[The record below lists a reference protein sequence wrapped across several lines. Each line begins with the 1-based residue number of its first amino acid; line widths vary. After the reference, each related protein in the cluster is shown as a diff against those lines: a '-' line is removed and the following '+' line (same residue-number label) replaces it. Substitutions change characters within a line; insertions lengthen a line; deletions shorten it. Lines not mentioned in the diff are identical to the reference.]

1 MPNLWGLY
9 DLQGNAWE
17 IVADGQGPYG
27 VKAAVDP
34 LGIESGTDHIVRGG
48 TIGQPPRNQRSTKR
62 VHGPL
67 DDLGAGVGARSC
79 AGGPRSLY
87 GGENGK
93 LERRE
98 GKTEKI
104 K

>member
-9 DLQGNAWE
+9 DLHGNAWE

-67 DDLGAGVGARSC
+67 DDLGAGVGARIMWMV
-79 AGGPRSLY
+79 PVP
-87 GGENGK
+87 
-93 LERRE
+93 
-98 GKTEKI
+98 
-104 K
+104 